1 MVFLTVSL
9 TVDTGTLINRAWF
22 PADNHGRRTD
32 RGGWMGRFPTSA
44 NTDSLNLLTVVD
56 RPRIV
61 NVGSGTLLRPVL
73 SRRSDRRQTEHHP
86 PLPCPPLPFSHAS
99 GIWLP
104 MNPSPD
110 ELSIFR
116 ILDASANRAAEGL
129 RTLEEY
135 ARFVLEDRGLTEL
148 AKSLRHDLTEALV
161 AVPWRERLIA
171 RAVTSDCGTTVS
183 TPQEGDRDGLQ
194 AVVAAA
200 AARVQQALRCLEEY
214 AKPIDPKLAVRAEA
228 LRYRAYSLA
237 ASLLLMRSRCERLAD
252 ARLYLLISSETS
264 EPSDSG
270 DRAEEHFAATLRGL
284 FSAGVDI
291 IQLRDK
297 AADDRR
303 LYRLSRVGAEVARGL
318 GKLFIVNDRAD
329 IARAAGA
336 QGVHVGQDELPVE
349 AVRRVVG
356 SELLIGVSTHDVAQV
371 RQSLADGADYIGCG
385 PTFPG
390 QTKGFAEYP
399 GLGFLQAAAA
409 ETVLPAYA
417 IGGITLDR
425 LDEVLATGI
434 HGVAVAHAI
443 LSAADP
449 MAAARAWKD
458 KM

>member
-1 MVFLTVSL
+1 M
-9 TVDTGTLINRAWF
+9 N
-22 PADNHGRRTD
+22 
-32 RGGWMGRFPTSA
+32 
-44 NTDSLNLLTVVD
+44 
-56 RPRIV
+56 
-61 NVGSGTLLRPVL
+61 
-73 SRRSDRRQTEHHP
+73 
-86 PLPCPPLPFSHAS
+86 SH
-99 GIWLP
+99 
-104 MNPSPD
+104 PD

-148 AKSLRHDLTEALV
+148 AKALRHDLTEALA

-171 RAVTSDCGTTVS
+171 RAVASDCGTTVS

-200 AARVQQALRCLEEY
+200 AARVEQAFRCLEEY
-214 AKPIDPKLAVRAEA
+214 AKPIDLVLAVRAES

-252 ARLYLLISSETS
+252 ARLYLLISGETS
-264 EPSDSG
+264 ELSATADQ
-270 DRAEEHFAATLRGL
+270 AEERFATTLRGL

-371 RQSLADGADYIGCG
+371 RQALTDGADYIGCG

-399 GLGFLQAAAA
+399 GPEFLRAAAA
-409 ETVLPAYA
+409 ETTLPAYA